1 MFETSVVRARA
12 VAAPHRY
19 RLLTLSFAFHAIAI
33 VAVITATLASTRLPD
48 EAPRQMSTPFLMPVI
63 ALPPALGTPHAAPRQ
78 QPKARATAPAPP
90 RGDVAPAVLPDK
102 TTTGEQPPAA
112 VPDSGG
118 ALSSAGTSTDGGGGG
133 GAPNGV
139 IGGVGSVPATVTTP
153 SAPLR
158 IDGDVKAPV
167 LVRKVMPEYPRVAMM
182 SRMNGW
188 VIVECV
194 IDRTGHIRDARVL
207 KSSFAA
213 FEQPA
218 LEAVQQWVFTPGS
231 LHGEPVDVIFDLT
244 VSFQLR

>member
-12 VAAPHRY
+12 AAAPHRY
-19 RLLTLSFAFHAIAI
+19 RLLTLSLAFHAIAI

-63 ALPPALGTPHAAPRQ
+63 TLPPALGTPHAQPQQ
-78 QPKARATAPAPP
+78 QPKPRATAPAPS
-90 RGDVAPAVLPDK
+90 RADVAPAVIPD
-102 TTTGEQPPAA
+102 TTTTAGQPAAA

-118 ALSSAGTSTDGGGGG
+118 MLSSTGTSTDGGGD
-133 GAPNGV
+133 PTGV

-153 SAPLR
+153 SAPIR
-158 IDGDVKAPV
+158 IDGDVKAPA
-167 LVRKVMPEYPRVAMM
+167 LIHKVMPDYPRVAMV

-244 VSFQLR
+244 VTFQLR

>member
-19 RLLTLSFAFHAIAI
+19 RLLTLSLAFHAVAI
-33 VAVITATLASTRLPD
+33 VAVITATLVSTRLPD
-48 EAPRQMSTPFLMPVI
+48 DAPRQMSTPLLMPVI
-63 ALPPALGTPHAAPRQ
+63 TLPPALGTPHAGPQ
-78 QPKARATAPAPP
+78 QQQKPRATAPARP
-90 RGDVAPAVLPDK
+90 RADVAPAVIPE
-102 TTTGEQPPAA
+102 TATSAEQPAAA

-118 ALSSAGTSTDGGGGG
+118 TLSSGGTSTDGGGDPG
-133 GAPNGV
+133 GV

-153 SAPLR
+153 SAPIR
-158 IDGDVKAPV
+158 IVGDVKAPV
-167 LVRKVMPEYPRVAMM
+167 IIRKVMPDYPRVAMM

-194 IDRTGHIRDARVL
+194 IDKTGHIRDARVL

-218 LEAVQQWVFTPGS
+218 LDAVQQWVFTPGS
-231 LHGEPVDVIFDLT
+231 LHGDPVDVIFDLT